1 MLYTWDMYNKSS
13 ITFMNNTSLVFT
25 VTINDTKA
33 IMLGDCGPL
42 ASPIVTKA
50 YGDYIKS
57 DYIQVAHHG
66 YTGATVELNQLIDA
80 DVIMWPAAKTTY
92 LGHIADACHKIFIG
106 AENLYIADTSATLI
120 PLPFDKEKV
129 EIWELY
135 GNN

>member
-1 MLYTWDMYNKSS
+1 
-13 ITFMNNTSLVFT
+13 
-25 VTINDTKA
+25 
-33 IMLGDCGPL
+33 
-42 ASPIVTKA
+42 
-50 YGDYIKS
+50 
-57 DYIQVAHHG
+57 
-66 YTGATVELNQLIDA
+66 
-80 DVIMWPAAKTTY
+80 